1 VVAGVADV
9 GPRMRRVTLAGEAL
23 TGFVALPGQD
33 VVLHLAGDDGGG
45 ISRRYTIRHLDNAA
59 GRVDLDVVLHGAG
72 PGARWAAAA
81 QVGDGVEVFGPRGK
95 VRLADASWQLLLGDE
110 SALPGIAELIAV
122 APAQTTAVALIDV
135 QDGADEQVIDAAA
148 RVDVRWLHRGGA
160 TAGES
165 DLLDRALADIE
176 IPDADRHAYV
186 FGESRTVRRL
196 RDELGRRGLRPAE
209 ISAKGYWN
217 LGRAASD

>member
-1 VVAGVADV
+1 
-9 GPRMRRVTLAGEAL
+9 MRRVTLAGQAL
-23 TGFVALPGQD
+23 TGFIALPGQD
-33 VVLHLAGDDGGG
+33 VVLHLIGDDGGG
-45 ISRRYTIRHLDNAA
+45 ISRRYTIRHLDNAV
-59 GRVDLDVVLHGAG
+59 GRVDLDVVMHGAG

-95 VRLADASWQLLLGDE
+95 VGLADASWQLLLGDE

-122 APAQTTAVALIDV
+122 APAQTTAVALIEV
-135 QDGADEQVIDAAA
+135 QDAADEQVIDAAA
-148 RVDVRWLHRGGA
+148 HVDVRWLHRGVA
-160 TAGES
+160 AAGQS
-165 DLLDRALADIE
+165 DLLDRALAAVE